1 MSTAFPFLQRASLI
15 QTAEQGATLI
25 TPNRRLKRAIK
36 RGFDAAQIKRGLS
49 VWPAADIL
57 HYSAFLE
64 RAWSELARF
73 ERGATLLSA
82 EQETAL
88 WERVIADSPQGESLL
103 NPAATARQARAAWS
117 IRHAFRI
124 DPSRYAAIL
133 DEDGAAFHRWAKRYG
148 KICTEKNW
156 LDSARL
162 ADAIIGAAL
171 KPRNIVLYGF
181 DELSPQQRDFFK
193 ALAAAG
199 GTVSEAKPEANASS
213 AIRTGYTDSEAEL
226 YAVAS
231 QIRQALAKQPD
242 ASIGVVVPGL
252 TARRADIVRIFD
264 DVLQPARVV
273 SASRER
279 ARPYNVS
286 LGRALTDYPLAAN
299 ALQILE
305 LARGELALNDM
316 GSLLRSPFLS
326 AAEQEFTLRA
336 LLDARMRESGR
347 PSVTLRMLAREA
359 HGAPQLATRL
369 GAWMKRAGEAR
380 KAKQPPSAWS
390 STFQQLLG
398 GLGWPGERTLDSE
411 EYQTFGKWREIIS
424 QLSTLDLIAP
434 RLRFDEALENLRR
447 LAGNALFQPES
458 PEVPVQVL
466 GVLEANALEFDHL
479 FVTGMTDEEWPQ
491 PTNPNPFLP
500 LSVQRKLGV
509 PHAGADWQLAFA
521 RRTTNA
527 WRACAKEIRFSYPL
541 RDGDR
546 EMGPSPL
553 LREVPEAQPTLED
566 AALYRSSIFSSRAIE
581 ALADFKAP
589 RLPAGIEVKGGAEF
603 FKNQAA
609 CPFRAFAIYRLGA
622 QGMEAGHAGLDARD
636 RGLLM
641 HRAAENL
648 WKELKNSK
656 QLAASSEEELKAAA
670 GRAAADALESMRR
683 KRPDVMTQAFT
694 ALEQERVASL
704 LLRLLELEKN
714 RAPFE
719 LLEREKKRP
728 VTVAGVE
735 VSTRPD
741 RMDRLED
748 GSRVILDY
756 KTGRGTGVGGWLGER
771 PDEPQ
776 LPLYAVS
783 AGRDD
788 VAAVAFVQLHAQGV
802 LFKGLS
808 REKELLPGVQTLA
821 ENRIAAQNWAS
832 WPEMLEGWRAM
843 LENLAREFLDGRAD
857 VSPKDYPTTCRDC
870 DLGALCRVKEIK
882 DRGPVIAEPVLSAGS
897 EATGVEGSVVEGEEN
912 DDK

>member
-1 MSTAFPFLQRASLI
+1 MSTALEFPFLPRASLI
-15 QTAEQGATLI
+15 QTAERGATLI
-25 TPNRRLKRAIK
+25 TPNRRLARAIK
-36 RGFDAAQIKRGLS
+36 REFDAGQIKRGRS

-57 HYSAFLE
+57 PYSAFLE
-64 RAWSELARF
+64 RSWSELARI

-88 WERVIADSPQGESLL
+88 WERVIADSPQGEILL
-103 NPAATARQARAAWS
+103 NPAATASQAREAWS

-124 DPSRYAAIL
+124 EFARYAAAL
-133 DEDGAAFHRWAKRYG
+133 DEDSAVFRRWAERYG
-148 KICTEKNW
+148 KICAEKNW

-162 ADAIIGAAL
+162 ADAIAASGTVL
-171 KPRNIVLYGF
+171 KPRKIVLYGF
-181 DELSPQQRDFFK
+181 DQLSPQQRTFFE

-199 GTVSEAKPEANASS
+199 GSVSEAGPEANA
-213 AIRTGYTDSEAEL
+213 APAVRTGFPDAEAEL

-231 QIRQALAKQPD
+231 QIKQTLAERLNTR
-242 ASIGVVVPGL
+242 IGVVVPDL
-252 TARRADIVRIFD
+252 SARRADLVRIFD

-286 LGRALTDYPLAAN
+286 LGLALTDYPLVAS
-299 ALQILE
+299 ALRILE
-305 LARGELALNDM
+305 LARGELALDDM
-316 GSLLRSPFLS
+316 GSLLRSPFLA

-336 LLDARMRESGR
+336 LLDASLRRSGR
-347 PSVTLRMLAREA
+347 LTVTLKMLAREA
-359 HGAPQLATRL
+359 HGANTPQLAARL
-369 GAWMKRAGEAR
+369 AAWIERAGGAR
-380 KAKQPPSAWS
+380 KTKQPPSAWS
-390 STFQQLLG
+390 AVFQQLLA

-411 EYQTFGKWREIIS
+411 EYQTFGKWREIVS
-424 QLSTLDLIAP
+424 KLSALDLIAP
-434 RLRFDEALENLRR
+434 RLGYDEALKNLKR
-447 LAGNALFQPES
+447 LAGDAPFQPES

-466 GVLEANALEFDHL
+466 GVLEANALEFDLL
-479 FVTGMTDEEWPQ
+479 FVTGLTDETWPE
-491 PTNPNPFLP
+491 PPHPNPFLP
-500 LSVQRKLGV
+500 LAVQRKLNV
-509 PHAGADWQLAFA
+509 PHAGADWQLEFA
-521 RRTTNA
+521 RRATGA
-527 WRACAKEIRFSYPL
+527 WRACAKDVRFSYPL

-546 EMGPSPL
+546 ELRPSPL
-553 LREVPEAQPTLED
+553 LREVPEAQPTPAD
-566 AALYRSSIFSSRAIE
+566 AALYRRAIFAARAVE
-581 ALADFKAP
+581 MLADFKAP
-589 RLPAGIEVKGGAEF
+589 RLPAGIEVRGGAEF

-609 CPFRAFAIYRLGA
+609 CPFRAFALHRLGA
-622 QGMEAGHAGLDARD
+622 TGVEAGHAGLDARD

-656 QLAASSEEELKAAA
+656 QLAGASEEELKAAV
-670 GRAAADALESMRR
+670 GRAAADALDSMRK

-694 ALEQERVASL
+694 ALEQERVAVL

-719 LLEREKKRP
+719 LLAREKPQR

-741 RMDRLED
+741 RMDRLAD

-756 KTGRGTGVGGWLGER
+756 KTGRKAGVGNWLGER

-788 VAAVAFVQLHAQGV
+788 VAAVAFVQLHAQDV

-808 REKELLPGVQTLA
+808 REEELLPGVHT
-821 ENRIAAQNWAS
+821 IAATKTAAKECAGWA
-832 WPEMLEGWRAM
+832 ELFEDWRVM
-843 LENLAREFLDGRAD
+843 LENLAREYLDGRAD
-857 VSPKDYPTTCRDC
+857 VSPKDYPKTCRDC
-870 DLGALCRVKEIK
+870 DLGTFCRVKEIK
-882 DRGPVIAEPVLSAGS
+882 DRGPVTEPVLSS
-897 EATGVEGSVVEGEEN
+897 VEGEEE
-912 DDK
+912 DDD